1 MVDGRIPVINELYIK
16 RLFMFITSK
25 NGEHIEFGDAEIS
38 YLEELLSSIDTS
50 LFNVTTKINVA
61 DIWDVGCLC
70 DKGEY
75 FIGVGF
81 CAMQRYLF
89 DVLQDVKIDPVLARE
104 LGPKSSKG
112 VAVAKLIHSAA
123 NYWKHSPEWH
133 IWLSELSSHSQSTV
147 DKVLHG
153 RESANYPLSELLADL
168 CNGDSLLLT
177 NCLPNLRDWR
187 LAIYEHV
194 SKNV

>member
-1 MVDGRIPVINELYIK
+1 MLIAFE
-16 RLFMFITSK
+16 
-25 NGEHIEFGDAEIS
+25 NGGKVEFGDAAMS
-38 YLEELLSSIDTS
+38 YLEELLTSIDTS
-50 LFNVTTKINVA
+50 LSNVTSEISAA

-89 DVLQDVKIDPVLARE
+89 DVLEDVKLDAGLART
-104 LGPKSSKG
+104 LGQKSSNG
-112 VAVAKLIHSAA
+112 VAVAQLIYSAA

-133 IWLSELSSHSQSTV
+133 IWLAELSPRSQTTV

-153 RESANYPLSELLADL
+153 RESANYPLSDLLADL
-168 CNGDSLLLT
+168 CNGESLLLT
-177 NCLPNLRDWR
+177 NCLPYLSNWR
-187 LAIYEHV
+187 LAVYEHV